1 MLTHLVAAAA
11 ARSRLVLLLT
21 VAVLAGV
28 AGGTWGVSAA
38 SGPRV
43 TVATVADDDGA
54 TRGDDRRGPAT
65 ATGTPRP
72 RGAHGACV
80 AAVAR
85 GAATGGKNDN
95 HGGAV
100 SRAAHTCAKPAAAT
114 AKGEPAK
121 PKPAQTP

>member
-1 MLTHLVAAAA
+1 MLTHLVAAAS
-11 ARSRLVLLLT
+11 ARSRLVPLLT
-21 VAVLAGV
+21 VAVLAGA
-28 AGGTWGVSAA
+28 AGGTWAVSAA

-43 TVATVADDDGA
+43 MVATVADDGA
-54 TRGDDRRGPAT
+54 TRGDHRPRPAT

-80 AAVAR
+80 SAVAR

-114 AKGEPAK
+114 AKGK
-121 PKPAQTP
+121 PPKPEPAQTP

>member
-1 MLTHLVAAAA
+1 MLTHLVAAAS
-11 ARSRLVLLLT
+11 ARSRLVPLLT
-21 VAVLAGV
+21 VAVLAGA
-28 AGGTWGVSAA
+28 AGGTWAVSAA

-43 TVATVADDDGA
+43 MVATVADDDGA
-54 TRGDDRRGPAT
+54 TRGDDRLRPAT

-80 AAVAR
+80 SAVAR

-114 AKGEPAK
+114 AKGKPAK

>member
-1 MLTHLVAAAA
+1 MPTHLVAAAA

-21 VAVLAGV
+21 VAVLTGA
-28 AGGTWGVSAA
+28 AGGTWAVSAA
-38 SGPRV
+38 AGPRV
-43 TVATVADDDGA
+43 TVATVADDDRA
-54 TRGDDRRGPAT
+54 TRGDDGPGPAK
-65 ATGTPRP
+65 ATGPQP

-100 SRAAHTCAKPAAAT
+100 SRAAHTCAKPVAGT
-114 AKGEPAK
+114 AKGKPAK
-121 PKPAQTP
+121 PTPAQTP